1 MLNTQKYNFGEKKLV
16 VLGKINNSNSYD
28 YECVHSNE
36 RFYELNL
43 KHIVPK
49 YPKVFAYCLFH
60 F

>member
-16 VLGKINNSNSYD
+16 VLGKMNHSSSYD
-28 YECVHSNE
+28 YEYVHSNG
-36 RFYELNL
+36 RLYKLNF